1 MLCVLLYPLAFC
13 RATETN
19 CPFWSSFW
27 FPLLCMSD
35 GVGVQVWA
43 HLQIRVTHVT
53 YGSLEKYF
61 FSFLKLAAFL
71 SGKKKKNSLFWMSES
86 KSSAL
91 ASML

>member
-1 MLCVLLYPLAFC
+1 
-13 RATETN
+13 
-19 CPFWSSFW
+19 
-27 FPLLCMSD
+27 MSD

-53 YGSLEKYF
+53 YGSLEKIF
-61 FSFLKLAAFL
+61 FCFLKLAAFL
-71 SGKKKKNSLFWMSES
+71 SGKKEKIFWMSES